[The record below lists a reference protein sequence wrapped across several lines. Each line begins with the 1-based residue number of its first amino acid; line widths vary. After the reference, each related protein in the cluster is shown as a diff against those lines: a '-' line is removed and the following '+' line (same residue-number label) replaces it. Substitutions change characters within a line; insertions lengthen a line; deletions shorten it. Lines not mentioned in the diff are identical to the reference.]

1 MTVDGTRKSAD
12 RGAAGGA
19 SEGAAGGGLVARGLL
34 TQDQARAGADL
45 AARVMAEGFE
55 TVRLLFADQHG
66 ILRGK
71 AIAARTL
78 ASVLASGLSVPATLI
93 LKDTAHRTVFDVWKD
108 GLTLDGVSLAGAGD
122 LLLVPDVASF
132 APLPWSPHS
141 ALILCDLAY
150 RSGQPVSVASRGVL
164 RRAMAALARTGHDAV
179 MGLEV
184 EFQVFAVTD
193 DGLAHDQATMP
204 PAPLATRNTT
214 QGWAFL
220 TDSRYGAAED
230 LLDDLRR
237 TAEAMGLAP
246 RSTEI
251 EMGPSQFEFT
261 FDASDPMTQADR
273 FVLFRLMAR
282 EVCRRRGLHASFM
295 PKPRIPNAAA
305 NGWHIHQS
313 LVRRET
319 GRNVFTPG
327 VDGDLT
333 PEAGAWIAG
342 LLEHAPATCLLT
354 NPTINGY
361 KRFSAFQ
368 LAPNRVQWGT
378 DNRGAMLRALL
389 YAGDPAARIENR
401 APDTA
406 ANPYFALAGQVLS
419 GLDGLTRGAVP
430 PPPTRTPYAED
441 QTSLP
446 ATLDAAIRAFEASP
460 LYAAQL
466 GPDFVAYLSHLK
478 RAEWARYLATVSEWE
493 QAEYFNLF

>member
-1 MTVDGTRKSAD
+1 MDGAIKGALFE
-12 RGAAGGA
+12 RGA
-19 SEGAAGGGLVARGLL
+19 L
-34 TQDQARAGADL
+34 TEDQVRAGVEL
-45 AARVMAEGFE
+45 AARVVADGFE

-78 ASVLASGLSVPATLI
+78 ASALASGLAVPSTLI

-122 LLLVPDVASF
+122 LLMVPDVATF
-132 APLPWSPHS
+132 TPLPWSPHS

-150 RSGQPVSVASRGVL
+150 RSGQRVSVSPRGVL
-164 RRAMAALARTGHDAV
+164 TRSIEALARTGHDAV

-184 EFQVFAVTD
+184 EFQVFSVTD
-193 DGLAHDQATMP
+193 DGLAHEKATMP
-204 PAPLATRNTT
+204 PAALATRNTT

-220 TDSRYGAAED
+220 TEGRYGAVEP
-230 LLDDLRR
+230 LLDTLRR
-237 TAEAMGLAP
+237 TAEVMGLAP
-246 RSTEI
+246 RTMEI

-261 FDASDPMTQADR
+261 FDASDPLTQADR
-273 FVLFRLMAR
+273 FVLFRMMTK
-282 EVCRRRGLHASFM
+282 EVCRRQGLHASFM
-295 PKPRIPNAAA
+295 PKPRVANAVA

-313 LVRRET
+313 MVSRQT
-319 GRNVFTPG
+319 GRNVFMPA
-327 VDGDLT
+327 VDGEPT
-333 PEAGAWIAG
+333 AEAGAWIAG

-354 NPTINGY
+354 NPTVNGY

-389 YAGDPAARIENR
+389 YAGDPASRIENR
-401 APDTA
+401 VADTA
-406 ANPYFALAGQVLS
+406 ANPYYALAGQILS

-430 PPPTRTPYAED
+430 PPPTLAPYAAD
-441 QTSLP
+441 QVSLP
-446 ATLDAAIRAFEASP
+446 ATLDAAIQIFEASP
-460 LYAAQL
+460 LYARAV
-466 GPDFVAYLSHLK
+466 GPDFVRYLAHLK
-478 RAEWARYLATVSEWE
+478 RAEWARYLAAISEWE